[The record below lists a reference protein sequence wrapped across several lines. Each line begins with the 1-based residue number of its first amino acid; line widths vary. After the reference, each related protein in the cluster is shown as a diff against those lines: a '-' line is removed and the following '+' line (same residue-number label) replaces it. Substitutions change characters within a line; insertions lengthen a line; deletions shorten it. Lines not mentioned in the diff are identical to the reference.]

1 MLIDLVEYVVIV
13 VIGLLPIANP
23 FSTAPLFIGL
33 TAGLTE
39 SARHKIAARACL
51 NMIGILLVFL
61 VAGSLVLSFF
71 GITINGLRVAGGMI
85 IGFIGFRM
93 LFPPPTSKAEVVEQR
108 DGDGPD
114 IAFTPL
120 AVPMLS
126 GPGSIAVIIGMSAE
140 VAAREIG
147 SGRIFGYISVGLG
160 VILTALVCWLVLRAS
175 GTVLRFLGASGIDAL
190 TRIMGFFLICIG
202 VEFVAGGVSGFA
214 EAVISG

>member
-1 MLIDLVEYVVIV
+1 MFVDLIEYVVV
-13 VIGLLPIANP
+13 VVLGLLPITNP

-39 SARHKIAARACL
+39 TARHKIAARACL
-51 NMIGILLVFL
+51 NMVAILLIFL
-61 VAGSLVLSFF
+61 IAGSLVLAFF
-71 GITINGLRVAGGMI
+71 GITINGLRMAGGMI

-93 LFPPPTSKAEVVEQR
+93 LFPPPTSNAEVVEQR
-108 DGDGPD
+108 DADGPD

-126 GPGSIAVIIGMSAE
+126 GPGSIAVVIGMSAE

-147 SGRIFGYISVGLG
+147 GDRILGYISVGLG
-160 VILTALVCWLVLRAS
+160 IILTALVCWLVFRAS
-175 GTVLRFLGASGIDAL
+175 GTVMRFFGASGLDAL

-214 EAVISG
+214 EAVISR

>member
-1 MLIDLVEYVVIV
+1 MFVDLIEYVVV
-13 VIGLLPIANP
+13 VFIGLLPIANP

-33 TAGLTE
+33 TSDRTE
-39 SARHKIAARACL
+39 AARHKIATRACL
-51 NMIGILLVFL
+51 NMAAILLVFL
-61 VAGSLVLSFF
+61 IAGSLVLSFF

-93 LFPPPTSKAEVVEQR
+93 LFPPPASNADVVEQHH
-108 DGDGPD
+108 GDGPD

-147 SGRIFGYISVGLG
+147 SDRIWGYFSVGLG
-160 VILTALVCWLVLRAS
+160 IILTALACWLVLRAS
-175 GTVLRFLGASGIDAL
+175 GTVLRFFGASGIDAL

-214 EAVISG
+214 EALISG

>member
-1 MLIDLVEYVVIV
+1 MFVDLIEYVVV
-13 VIGLLPIANP
+13 VVLGLLPIANP

-39 SARHKIAARACL
+39 TARHKIAARACL
-51 NMIGILLVFL
+51 NMAAILLIFL
-61 VAGSLVLSFF
+61 IAGSLVLAFF
-71 GITINGLRVAGGMI
+71 GITINGLRMAGGMI

-93 LFPPPTSKAEVVEQR
+93 LFPPPTSNAEVVEQR
-108 DGDGPD
+108 DADGPA

-126 GPGSIAVIIGMSAE
+126 GPGSIAVVIGMSAE

-147 SGRIFGYISVGLG
+147 GDRILGYISVGFG
-160 VILTALVCWLVLRAS
+160 IILTALICWLVLRAS
-175 GTVLRFLGASGIDAL
+175 GTVMRFFGASGIDAL